1 MMKKNLSFLVAF
13 AVALT
18 MNTAVFADAANSA
31 VPNNTSVI
39 NTSSDTITLTLDDA
53 INNLEK
59 NNTELK
65 LMNDKINALYKQYD
79 IDHNFATSID
89 TSAADTALGLIK
101 INLSYPLPKDMRTS
115 LETQFTTIANK
126 KLLGKMAQEVK
137 PLSDVQEIK
146 DAKNAREERL
156 NVIKFD
162 LQRQYMNVLN
172 SKDQIDNINKTLVNI
187 NEKITQLQE
196 KIKVGQAASN
206 ALDPLNVQK
215 SQLEVQ
221 KDDIQNGID
230 QSLLKIKQYLN
241 IDLNKTLNLVPC
253 KKAFI
258 KFDDKDITSKVN
270 DAIKKD
276 YILSSIQGKI
286 DIAQKAYDINFK
298 YSHNDVSG
306 ETYYKTILATAQNGL
321 ITAKAGL
328 PQALWGNY
336 YALKNKEAAVQT
348 QILTEKTAQD
358 TYDKLKKNFEVGM
371 IDKVTLDSAA
381 LELDKQ
387 KNLTERA
394 VNEYMVAQD
403 EFKYILQGHAS
414 GYKSMSTQSM
424 GTPGIGY

>member
-1 MMKKNLSFLVAF
+1 MKKNLSLLI
-13 AVALT
+13 ALALSLT
-18 MNTAVFADAANSA
+18 VNTAVFADAANSA
-31 VPNNTSVI
+31 VPSNTNII

-65 LMNDKINALYKQYD
+65 LKNDEINSLYKQFD
-79 IDHNFATSID
+79 IDHNFAASID

-101 INLSYPLPKDMRTS
+101 INLNYALPKDMRTS

-126 KLLGKMAQEVK
+126 KLLGKMAQEIK
-137 PLSDVQEIK
+137 PLSDEQEIK
-146 DAKNAREERL
+146 DAQNARDERL

-172 SKDQIDNINKTLVNI
+172 SKDQIDNINKTLANI
-187 NEKITQLQE
+187 NEKIGQLKE

-215 SQLEVQ
+215 SQLEAQ
-221 KDDIQNGID
+221 NDDIKNGID

-253 KKAFI
+253 KKAFV
-258 KFDDKDITSKVN
+258 KFDDKDISSEIN

-276 YILSSIQGKI
+276 YVLSSIQGGI
-286 DIAQKAYDINFK
+286 DIAKKAYDINLK

-306 ETYYKTILATAQNGL
+306 QNSFQISLAKAQNGL
-321 ITAKAGL
+321 ITANAAL

-336 YALKNKEAAVQT
+336 YALKSKENAVET
-348 QILTEKTAQD
+348 QKLTEKSAQD
-358 TYDKLKKNFEVGM
+358 TYDKLKKNFEAGM
-371 IDKVTLDSAA
+371 TDKVTLDSSA

-387 KNLTERA
+387 KNLTERT
-394 VNEYMVAQD
+394 VNEYMIAQD
-403 EFKYILQGHAS
+403 EFNYMLQGHAS
-414 GYKSMSTQSM
+414 AYKNMSTQSM
-424 GTPGIGY
+424 GTAGIDY